1 MADTQH
7 AQLEASIEIDAPPAQ
22 VWALVTDL
30 AAMSARSPQ
39 VVRTTVKGGAV
50 LQGAKFSNLN
60 RKGLLFWPTK
70 GKVVRFTPHEDF
82 AFRIAENK
90 TIWSFQLVPSATGG
104 TTLTHR
110 RETPDGISGVSLNLT
125 KYVLGGVEKFTQEL
139 RTGMV
144 TTLAAVKAEA
154 EAARAAA

>member
-1 MADTQH
+1 MADIQH
-7 AQLEASIEIDAPPAQ
+7 AQLEASIDIDAPPAQ

-50 LQGAKFSNLN
+50 EKGARFSNLN

-90 TIWSFQLVPSATGG
+90 TIWSFQLAPSATGG
-104 TTLTHR
+104 TTVTHR
-110 RETPDGISGVSLNLT
+110 RETPDGISNVSLNLT
-125 KYVLGGVEKFTQEL
+125 KYVMGGIPKFTQVL
-139 RTGMV
+139 QDGM
-144 TTLAAVKAEA
+144 TETLAALKADA
-154 EAARAAA
+154 EAARAA

>member
-7 AQLEASIEIDAPPAQ
+7 AQLESTIEIDAPPAQ

-50 LQGAKFSNLN
+50 AQGVKFSNLN

-90 TIWSFQLVPSATGG
+90 TIWSFQLTPTATGG
-104 TTLTHR
+104 TTVTHR
-110 RETPDGISGVSLNLT
+110 RETPDGISGISLNLT
-125 KYVLGGVEKFTQEL
+125 KYVLGGVPKFTDEL
-139 RTGMV
+139 RTGMAA
-144 TTLAAVKAEA
+144 TLAALKKDA
-154 EAARAAA
+154 EAARAA